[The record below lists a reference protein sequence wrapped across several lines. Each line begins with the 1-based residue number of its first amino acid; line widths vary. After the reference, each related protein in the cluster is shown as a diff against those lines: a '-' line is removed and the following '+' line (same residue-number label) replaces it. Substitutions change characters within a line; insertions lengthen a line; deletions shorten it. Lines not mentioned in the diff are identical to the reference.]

1 MSGQPPVD
9 PPKGAG
15 SSSRDDRPP
24 PVDASPVAAPRV
36 DSRLLDEI
44 FGQVLPDTTADER
57 DPAGN
62 SGYDEQWY
70 RENRPPHHGG

>member
-1 MSGQPPVD
+1 MVEPDPAGPPGGAGAAADADAGARPPVD
-9 PPKGAG
+9 
-15 SSSRDDRPP
+15 R
-24 PVDASPVAAPRV
+24 
-36 DSRLLDEI
+36 RLLDEI
-44 FGQVLPDTTADER
+44 FGEVLPDTTADER